1 MLPLTRVFRIE
12 QQYRRMVARKVAR
25 GKLEERDLSA
35 LRLVLF
41 AGEVFPTKHLRA
53 LMQKLPHPRYANL
66 YGPTETNVC
75 AFYEVEPL
83 SPEQSAPIP
92 IGKACGNTALVAI
105 DAEGRK
111 VTGPG

>member
-1 MLPLTRVFRIE
+1 
-12 QQYRRMVARKVAR
+12 MVLSLLQSR

-41 AGEVFPTKHLRA
+41 GGEVFPTKHLRA

-75 AFYEVEPL
+75 AYNEVEPIA
-83 SPEQSAPIP
+83 PEDTAPIP
-92 IGKACGNTALVAI
+92 IEKDRANNDLHAI
-105 DAEGRK
+105 DAKGLNIKHQENEEHVYTH
-111 VTGPG
+111 VTHELT